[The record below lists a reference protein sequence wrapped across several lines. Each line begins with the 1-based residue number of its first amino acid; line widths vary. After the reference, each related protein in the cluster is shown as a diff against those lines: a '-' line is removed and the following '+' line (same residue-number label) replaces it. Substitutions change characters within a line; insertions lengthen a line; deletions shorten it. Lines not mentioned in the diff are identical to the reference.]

1 MAYVTVPKDL
11 DKVKNKV
18 VFNLTLR
25 QIICVGA
32 GGAVGIPLYFLT
44 KDVIGSTG
52 AATAMVMVMLPAF
65 FFAMYEK
72 DGQPLEKVLWNV
84 IRVKHVRPGERK
96 YETARKNEGGERGAG
111 KRRKKTVSV
120 AEDRKDLGTG
130 DDSL

>member
-11 DKVKNKV
+11 EKVKNKV

-25 QIICVGA
+25 QIICIGA

-52 AATAMVMVMLPAF
+52 AATIMVIVMLPAF

-84 IRVKHVRPGERK
+84 
-96 YETARKNEGGERGAG
+96 
-111 KRRKKTVSV
+111 
-120 AEDRKDLGTG
+120 DRK
-130 DDSL
+130 SVV

>member
-25 QIICVGA
+25 QIICIGA
-32 GGAVGIPLYFLT
+32 GGAAGVPLYFLT
-44 KDVIGSTG
+44 KDVIGSTW
-52 AATAMVMVMLPAF
+52 AATAMVMIMLPAF

-84 IRVKHVRPGERK
+84 VRVKHVRPAERK
-96 YETARKNEGGERGAG
+96 YEGGE
-111 KRRKKTVSV
+111 KRAERQREKTVPV
-120 AEDRKDLGTG
+120 AEDRKDIGTG
-130 DDSL
+130 DDPL